1 MSMYDGGDDLRV
13 NLIIMSV
20 FFMIN
25 FKKLIKEIDKMIID
39 GLIMMNNQR
48 KENVSVV
55 SISVIEKIDINKTIC
70 NFIIPLNLKESI
82 QKL

>member
-1 MSMYDGGDDLRV
+1 VENGEKRIKIEILMSMYDGGDDLRV

-39 GLIMMNNQR
+39 GLIMMNN
-48 KENVSVV
+48 
-55 SISVIEKIDINKTIC
+55 
-70 NFIIPLNLKESI
+70 
-82 QKL
+82 